1 MNLTCA
7 HSRVCLLETTNS
19 KDGWRTEPWKKL
31 RRNVSLEP
39 ALSLIS
45 TRRKFTGAFSIFTVF
60 TISCNQVISPLTAPA
75 TPTLKELSNALDAV
89 VDWHSLG
96 VKLGLEDH
104 ELSAIDKNFR
114 GDIARCKH
122 ETLILLLAKWQASH
136 MERNRWCSSADGRR
150 HSCLRD
156 TSKTLQLFDCDWY
169 VSTCLRAK
177 NLNLSALGSYNIMKQ
192 QHNLVV
198 VHI

>member
-1 MNLTCA
+1 M
-7 HSRVCLLETTNS
+7 
-19 KDGWRTEPWKKL
+19 
-31 RRNVSLEP
+31 SLEP

-122 ETLILLLAKWQASH
+122 ETLIC
-136 MERNRWCSSADGRR
+136 CSRSGKLPTWKGIADA
-150 HSCLRD
+150 
-156 TSKTLQLFDCDWY
+156 LQLMGEDTVASEIQARHCSFL
-169 VSTCLRAK
+169 TATGMCL
-177 NLNLSALGSYNIMKQ
+177 
-192 QHNLVV
+192 LV
-198 VHI
+198 